1 MTGTKNFCTRPE
13 PLPDNIGSE
22 PELLRLEGVAL
33 TCGQL
38 CILEKTDLAIRKGD
52 FMVITGPNGGGKT
65 TLLRIILGL
74 IKPSEGRVIVSKPD
88 VRIGYLPQKSSI
100 DSSFPITA
108 EEVVASGLLA
118 VEHISSTERRR
129 RVASAL
135 DRVEMTEHARKPIGV
150 LSGGQLQRVLLARAI
165 ISNPEM
171 LVLDEPLSYL
181 DKHFENRIYNIIG
194 DIARN
199 ATIILVSHEI
209 DTAAAM
215 ANRHIIVNRSI
226 TECHSAVHFARI
238 ALCRP

>member
-1 MTGTKNFCTRPE
+1 LHN
-13 PLPDNIGSE
+13 NIGTE

-38 CILEKTDLAIRKGD
+38 HILEKTDLAIRRGD

-74 IKPSEGRVIVSKPD
+74 IKPSEGRVIVGQPD

-100 DSSFPITA
+100 DSSYPITA
-108 EEVVASGLLA
+108 EEVVASGLLE
-118 VEHISSTERRR
+118 VGRISSGERRQ
-129 RVASAL
+129 RVASAIE
-135 DRVEMTEHARKPIGV
+135 RVELTDHARKPIGV

-181 DKHFENRIYNIIG
+181 DKNFENRVYSIIS

-215 ANRHIIVNRSI
+215 ANRHIIVNHNI
-226 TECHSAVHFARI
+226 TECHSARHFARI